1 MILTQYDEEEQ
12 FSLKNLHYVDSKIIE
27 VPDLN
32 LTEEE
37 KNQAMVERDGKWYLV
52 IGNGKSYLDSIHYD
66 QGWEGPR
73 RKKLKKVVSQG

>member
-1 MILTQYDEEEQ
+1 LDAEVILTQYDEEEQ

-27 VPDLN
+27 TPDLN

-66 QGWEGPR
+66 QGWETPGE
-73 RKKLKKVVSQG
+73 KN